1 MPRNKLTVVGAG
13 NVGATAAHIAAIR
26 DIADIVLL
34 DISDVSILADFFV
47 IATAG
52 SDRQLRTLAEEVR
65 KTANAGGRRVRVEG
79 DVQSGW
85 ALVGH
90 GAVITHL
97 CSSEK
102 RQLYRLEDAWSQARV
117 VVRVQ

>member
-1 MPRNKLTVVGAG
+1 LED
-13 NVGATAAHIAAIR
+13 ATLESRQLASLIVDTIA
-26 DIADIVLL
+26 DHLGEDIVLL

-85 ALVGH
+85 VLVDH
-90 GAVITHL
+90 GDVITHL
-97 CSSEK
+97 FSSEK